1 MPNLNDGPR
10 CRRCSST
17 EHHTWWCPNVSRSNP
32 TVATDAGPA
41 VSVLAA
47 CPASVAYGFVHSAAA
62 TQSLAA
68 FPASVACSAA
78 ATQSDSVV
86 VFSNAFPRRDVMRA
100 AKAAISV
107 VNKSAGVCKKG
118 R

>member
-32 TVATDAGPA
+32 TVAADAGPA
-41 VSVLAA
+41 VSVVAA
-47 CPASVAYGFVHSAAA
+47 S
-62 TQSLAA
+62 
-68 FPASVACSAA
+68 PASVACSAA
-78 ATQSDSVV
+78 ATQSLVASPALVACSAASTQSDSVV
-86 VFSNAFPRRDVMRA
+86 AFSNTFPRRDVMRA
-100 AKAAISV
+100 ARAAIAA

>member
-32 TVATDAGPA
+32 TVAADAGPA
-41 VSVLAA
+41 VSVVAA
-47 CPASVAYGFVHSAAA
+47 S
-62 TQSLAA
+62 
-68 FPASVACSAA
+68 PASVACSAA
-78 ATQSDSVV
+78 STQSDSVV
-86 VFSNAFPRRDVMRA
+86 AFSNTFPRRDVMRA
-100 AKAAISV
+100 ARAAISA